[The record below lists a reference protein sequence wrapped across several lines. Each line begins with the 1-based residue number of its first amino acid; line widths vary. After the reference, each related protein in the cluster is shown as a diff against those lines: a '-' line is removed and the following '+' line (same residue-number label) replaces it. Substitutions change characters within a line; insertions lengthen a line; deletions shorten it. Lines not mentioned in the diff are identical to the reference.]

1 MKKKIINILFILGFV
16 FYIIFILWNIVFK
29 YVSPLELFS
38 SNRYCSRTLN
48 LIPFYDIFNGNY
60 NRLDIFGNIILFI
73 PLGIYIN
80 MVGKNSKVSKN
91 IYKIIIISLIF
102 EVSQYVFGIGA
113 SDITDLITNTIG
125 GVIGIGIY
133 MAIKKIFKDDNKVKT
148 FITIC
153 SMVVMIPVVI
163 ILIGIF
169 MYN

>member
-113 SDITDLITNTIG
+113 SDITDIITNTIG